1 MDFSASKEIWRF
13 FSQFENPL
21 ATINEL
27 IVQPA
32 SVLYPNPSNGNV
44 WWTSASDQPIQITDL
59 QGRAFETKT
68 ENGKLSLGFLPNGTY
83 LLRSGNTVERL
94 VIEQ

>member
-1 MDFSASKEIWRF
+1 
-13 FSQFENPL
+13 
-21 ATINEL
+21 
-27 IVQPA
+27 
-32 SVLYPNPSNGNV
+32 V

-59 QGRAFETKT
+59 QGRAFETKA